1 MNKKRILFV
10 CMGNICRS
18 PAAEAIIKKTIEKNN
33 LSDKI
38 EVDSAGTIEYHS
50 GESADSRMIM
60 HAEKRDYKVDSTA
73 RQFNM
78 EKDFEQFDYIVTM
91 DNDNLEDIKSM
102 DVLNKHKHKIFRMVD
117 FCESCILD
125 EIPDPYYNGAS
136 GFEEVLD
143 MLEDATNG
151 LLNRVINDIEQQ
163 DKNKN

>member
-18 PAAEAIIKKTIEKNN
+18 PAAEAIMKKAIERTN

-60 HAEKRDYKVDSTA
+60 HAKKRDYEIDSTA
-73 RQFNM
+73 RQFDM
-78 EKDFEQFDYIVTM
+78 VKDFEQFDYIVTM
-91 DNDNLEDIKSM
+91 DNDNLEDIRSM
-102 DVLNKHKHKIFRMVD
+102 DILNKHKHKIYRMVD
-117 FCESCILD
+117 FCENCALD

-151 LLNRVINDIEQQ
+151 LLNRVINDIKQQ